1 LDKSSSGSAGAVDSK
16 ELTQP
21 VPSKVKEGSDK
32 GSKKDTRPA
41 LTSLEIEPRLTE
53 RSFASSAI
61 ISVPSTDSA
70 SAAGAP
76 STTSLLPSVKVNT
89 DFLPLVSENNILR
102 VNKVAYAKLGVV
114 GKGGSCKVY
123 RALSKDCSVVAI
135 KKVKTTG
142 MDRKAMESYA
152 NEISLLKS
160 LRGNPAIIQMY
171 DSQVDLDRKTILVV
185 MELGEVDLNHVLQQ
199 QNLMVDRTEGHRR
212 LNMNFV
218 RLTWHQ
224 MLSAVHCI
232 HEARII
238 HSDLKPAN
246 FLFVRGALKLIDFGI
261 AKAIQSD
268 DTNNIYRDS
277 QIGTLN
283 YMSPEA
289 ILDSGGSSDKP
300 KMKLGRVR
308 FFRRSLIFYMCWWRW
323 NAHTESLL
331 TIIIIP
337 GFGYLVAGMYSIPN
351 GLRQDSF
358 C

>member
-1 LDKSSSGSAGAVDSK
+1 
-16 ELTQP
+16 
-21 VPSKVKEGSDK
+21 
-32 GSKKDTRPA
+32 
-41 LTSLEIEPRLTE
+41 
-53 RSFASSAI
+53 
-61 ISVPSTDSA
+61 
-70 SAAGAP
+70 
-76 STTSLLPSVKVNT
+76 
-89 DFLPLVSENNILR
+89 
-102 VNKVAYAKLGVV
+102 
-114 GKGGSCKVY
+114 
-123 RALSKDCSVVAI
+123 
-135 KKVKTTG
+135 
-142 MDRKAMESYA
+142 
-152 NEISLLKS
+152 
-160 LRGNPAIIQMY
+160 
-171 DSQVDLDRKTILVV
+171 
-185 MELGEVDLNHVLQQ
+185 LQQ

-308 FFRRSLIFYMCWWRW
+308 VVGCGIAYPGCDLRLTHTLFVFPTHQASDIWSLGCILYQMVYGKTPFADLQMIQKLQAIINPKHRINFPDDVEQAAREAMQACLRRSPEDRPPIVG
-323 NAHTESLL
+323 TDGLL
-331 TIIIIP
+331 NENLFLNP
-337 GFGYLVAGMYSIPN
+337 PKQQLGS
-351 GLRQDSF
+351 S
-358 C
+358 